1 MPDLGALVDSSMNKL
16 ASIEDRIN
24 SSTFGRVFRLDG
36 SGHPKTVRGS
46 SFFREIRA
54 GLTTFATM
62 AYIVAVNKAAV
73 LADSGGTCECPPGTE
88 PGCPGDLNYANCQ
101 AVLKRDLI
109 TATAAIAGLA
119 SILFGFLTNLP
130 VALGPGMG
138 LNAYFTYQVVG
149 WHGTGK
155 VPYRIALTAI
165 FVEGFIFIFLAL
177 TGMRQWLVRM
187 IPATIKTACGVGIG
201 LFLTEIGLSYSA
213 GIGAITGGFSTPL
226 AIGGCPAEYLDSKG
240 ECASHIMENP
250 GMWIGIFIG
259 GIFVAFLMAF
269 KVKSAIII
277 GIGIVSIMSWPRN
290 TPFTYFP
297 YTEAGE
303 ERFQFF
309 KQVVAFHPIES
320 VLNVNEWNLSG
331 ANGAQFAL
339 ALITFL
345 YVDIID
351 CTATLYSMA
360 KFCGVVRDDGDFPR
374 STIAY
379 CTDAFMISIGSLFGC
394 SPTTA
399 FIESGAGI
407 AEGGRTGLTA
417 ISAGVCFL
425 ICLFFAPI
433 LASVPPWATGST
445 LILVGCLMIRQV
457 ININWQY
464 IGDAVPS
471 FITLAFMPFSYS
483 VAYGLIAGMMVYVV
497 LNTMIWVVVR
507 LTKGRVVPSNWHE
520 KEVYDWGMA
529 SRDVPGWMKSIQRR
543 ILPTRFH
550 IDDTKDDVELVDN
563 DSAINAANSIS
574 RSNSA
579 EDNKDV
585 HIVESQVHPNAHI
598 SHISHA
604 YSHPHA
610 QPQVQPQPYP
620 HTQQAPPQ
628 VHHPQA
634 HHPQTHQPQSQTQAQ
649 GQPRSRD
656 HDLPSLD

>member
-1 MPDLGALVDSSMNKL
+1 MAAVSGLLDSLMNKL
-16 ASIEDRIN
+16 SLVEHRIN
-24 SSTFGRVFRLDG
+24 RSTFGRVFRLDG
-36 SGHPKTVRGS
+36 SGHPKTVRGA
-46 SFFREIRA
+46 SFFREVRA

-62 AYIVAVNKAAV
+62 AYIVAVNAAV
-73 LADSGGTCECPPGTE
+73 LADSGGTCKCPPGTE
-88 PGCPGDLNYANCQ
+88 PGCPGDPDYAICQ
-101 AVLKRDLI
+101 TQLKRDLI
-109 TATAAIAGLA
+109 TATAALAGLS
-119 SILFGFLTNLP
+119 SIVFGFLTNLP

-149 WHGTGK
+149 WHGTGQ
-155 VPYRIALTAI
+155 VPYQIALTAI

-226 AIGGCPAEYLDSKG
+226 AIGGCPAEYLDNKG
-240 ECASHIMENP
+240 ECSSHIMTNP

-269 KVKSAIII
+269 KVKSAIVI

-290 TPFTYFP
+290 TSFTYFP

-309 KQVVAFHPIES
+309 KQVVAFHPIET
-320 VLNVNEWNLSG
+320 VLNVQNWHLHGTS
-331 ANGAQFAL
+331 AAQFAL

-360 KFCGVVRDDGDFPR
+360 KFCGVVGEDGDFPR
-374 STIAY
+374 STLAY
-379 CTDAFMISIGSLFGC
+379 CTDAIMISIGSLFGC
-394 SPTTA
+394 SPVTA

-425 ICLFFAPI
+425 VCLFFAPI

-445 LILVGCLMIRQV
+445 LVLVGCLMIRQV

-471 FITLAFMPFSYS
+471 FVTLAFMPFSYS

-507 LTKGRVVPSNWHE
+507 LTNNRVTPSNWQE
-520 KEVYDWGMA
+520 KEVYDWGMGA
-529 SRDVPGWMKSIQRR
+529 RDLPQWMKCLRR
-543 ILPTRFH
+543 KCLPARFQP
-550 IDDTKDDVELVDN
+550 DAAKDGVELVDN
-563 DSAINAANSIS
+563 DSAVHAVTDASS

-579 EDNKDV
+579 DGEKEV
-585 HIVESQVHPNAHI
+585 RIEHSQRGTTVAQI
-598 SHISHA
+598 RAQAQRAQAEIQSQAQTHA
-604 YSHPHA
+604 HA
-610 QPQVQPQPYP
+610 QAQPHLQPD
-620 HTQQAPPQ
+620 H
-628 VHHPQA
+628 
-634 HHPQTHQPQSQTQAQ
+634 QT
-649 GQPRSRD
+649 RSHGSSRED
-656 HDLPSLD
+656 VLPSLD

>member
-1 MPDLGALVDSSMNKL
+1 MPGLGAVTDRWMGKI
-16 ASIEDRIN
+16 ASIDDRMN
-24 SSTFGRVFRLDG
+24 NSTFGRIFRLDG
-36 SGHPKTVRGS
+36 SGHPKTIRGS

-62 AYIVAVNKAAV
+62 AYIVAVNAAV
-73 LADSGGTCECPPGTE
+73 LADSG
-88 PGCPGDLNYANCQ
+88 D
-101 AVLKRDLI
+101 LKRDLI
-109 TATAAIAGLA
+109 TSTAAVAGLS
-119 SILFGFLTNLP
+119 SIAFGFLTNLP

-226 AIGGCPAEYLDSKG
+226 TIAGCPAEFLNSNG
-240 ECASHIMENP
+240 ECTGHIMQSA

-259 GIFVAFLMAF
+259 GILVAFLMAF
-269 KVKSAIII
+269 KVKSAIVI
-277 GIGIVSIMSWPRN
+277 GIAIVSIMSWPRN

-297 YTEAGE
+297 YTEAGN
-303 ERFQFF
+303 ERFEFF
-309 KQVVAFHPIES
+309 KQVVAFHPIKS
-320 VLNVNEWNLSG
+320 VLAVQEWGLTGTS
-331 ANGAQFAL
+331 GAQFAL

-360 KFCGVVRDDGDFPR
+360 KFCGVVREDGDFPR

-379 CTDAFMISIGSLFGC
+379 CTDAMMISIGSLFGC
-394 SPTTA
+394 SPITA

-417 ISAGVCFL
+417 ISTGVCFL

-445 LILVGCLMIRQV
+445 LVLVGCLMIRQV

-464 IGDAVPS
+464 IGDAIPS
-471 FITLAFMPFSYS
+471 FVTLAFMPFSYS

-507 LTKGRVVPSNWHE
+507 LTNGRVTPSNWHE
-520 KEVYDWGMA
+520 KEVYDWGMGT
-529 SRDVPGWMKSIQRR
+529 RDVPRWMKCIKRKL
-543 ILPTRFH
+543 LPSRYH
-550 IDDTKDDVELVDN
+550 DEHKDGVELVDN
-563 DSAINAANSIS
+563 DSALNAATDSSS
-574 RSNSA
+574 RGNSA
-579 EDNKDV
+579 EEHKDS
-585 HIVESQVHPNAHI
+585 HIMGVQAQVH
-598 SHISHA
+598 
-604 YSHPHA
+604 A
-610 QPQVQPQPYP
+610 QYQVQPQLYP
-620 HTQQAPPQ
+620 HPHP
-628 VHHPQA
+628 HPQ
-634 HHPQTHQPQSQTQAQ
+634 PQPQFP
-649 GQPRSRD
+649 PRIQSRSNVRMNMR
-656 HDLPSLD
+656 DLPSLD

>member
-1 MPDLGALVDSSMNKL
+1 MPDFSGLIDQWMGKFAL
-16 ASIEDRIN
+16 IEDRIN
-24 SSTFGRVFRLDG
+24 ASTFGRVFRLDG
-36 SGHPKTVRGS
+36 SGHPKTIRGA
-46 SFFREIRA
+46 SFFREVRA

-62 AYIVAVNKAAV
+62 AYIVAVNAAV
-73 LADSGGTCECPPGTE
+73 LADSGGTCVCPEHTA
-88 PGCPGDLNYANCQ
+88 PGCPGDPSYANCQ

-109 TATAAIAGLA
+109 TSTAALAGLA
-119 SILFGFLTNLP
+119 SIAFGFFTNLP

-155 VPYRIALTAI
+155 VPYQIALTAI
-165 FVEGFIFIFLAL
+165 FVEGFIFVFLAL

-226 AIGGCPAEYLDSKG
+226 AIGGCPAEFLDDKG
-240 ECASHIMENP
+240 ECASHIMTNP

-259 GIFVAFLMAF
+259 GVFVAFLMAF

-309 KQVVAFHPIES
+309 KQVVAFHPIQS
-320 VLNVNEWNLSG
+320 VLNVNEWSLQNTS
-331 ANGAQFAL
+331 GAQFAM

-360 KFCGVVRDDGDFPR
+360 KFCGVVKENGDFPR

-379 CTDAFMISIGSLFGC
+379 CTDAMMISIGSLFGC
-394 SPTTA
+394 SPVTA

-417 ISAGVCFL
+417 ISTGVCFL

-471 FITLAFMPFSYS
+471 FVTLAFMPFSYS

-507 LTKGRVVPSNWHE
+507 LSNDRVTPSNWHE
-520 KEVYDWGMA
+520 KEVYDWGMG
-529 SRDVPGWMKSIQRR
+529 SRDVPGWMKSLKRKV
-543 ILPTRFH
+543 LPARFQT
-550 IDDTKDDVELVDN
+550 DDAKDGVELVDN
-563 DSAINAANSIS
+563 DSAMNAATNSIS

-579 EDNKDV
+579 EDQKDEEHV
-585 HIVESQVHPNAHI
+585 VESRPQARVQ
-598 SHISHA
+598 
-604 YSHPHA
+604 A
-610 QPQVQPQPYP
+610 QFQTPDQSQGQPLPQPQP
-620 HTQQAPPQ
+620 
-628 VHHPQA
+628 
-634 HHPQTHQPQSQTQAQ
+634 QS
-649 GQPRSRD
+649 RHRNCS
-656 HDLPSLD
+656 LPSLD

>member
-1 MPDLGALVDSSMNKL
+1 MPVIDGFIDRVMNKI
-16 ASIEDRIN
+16 STIDERIN
-24 SSTFGRVFRLDG
+24 RSTFGRVFRLDG

-62 AYIVAVNKAAV
+62 AYIVAVNAAV
-73 LADSGGTCECPPGTE
+73 LADSGGMCECPEGSE
-88 PGCPGDLNYANCQ
+88 PGCPGDPGYADCQ
-101 AVLKRDLI
+101 TILKRDLI
-109 TATAAIAGLA
+109 TATAALSGLS
-119 SILFGFLTNLP
+119 SIVFGFLTNLP
-130 VALGPGMG
+130 VSLGPGMG

-149 WHGTGK
+149 WHGTGM
-155 VPYRIALTAI
+155 VPYKVALLAI
-165 FVEGFIFIFLAL
+165 FVEGWIFVFLAL

-226 AIGGCPAEYLDSKG
+226 TIGGCPAEYLNDKG
-240 ECASHIMENP
+240 ECSSHIMTNP

-269 KVKSAIII
+269 KVKSAIVI

-290 TPFTYFP
+290 TSFTYFP

-309 KQVVAFHPIES
+309 KQVIAFHPIKT
-320 VLNVNEWNLSG
+320 VLNAQDWGLGG
-331 ANGAQFAL
+331 AAGAQFGL

-360 KFCGVVRDDGDFPR
+360 KFCGVVREDGDFPR
-374 STIAY
+374 STLAY
-379 CTDAFMISIGSLFGC
+379 CTDAVMISIGSLFGC
-394 SPTTA
+394 SPVTA

-445 LILVGCLMIRQV
+445 LVLVGCLMIRQV

-471 FITLAFMPFSYS
+471 FVTLAFMPFSYS

-497 LNTMIWVVVR
+497 LNTMIFFIVWA
-507 LTKGRVVPSNWHE
+507 TKGRVTPSNWEE
-520 KEVYDWGMA
+520 KEVYDWGLG
-529 SRDVPGWMKSIQRR
+529 SRDVPRWMKRVAR
-543 ILPTRFH
+543 KVMPGRFE
-550 IDDTKDDVELVDN
+550 TNSQKDAVELVDN
-563 DSAINAANSIS
+563 ESAMNAGTDTSS
-574 RSNSA
+574 RRHSGD
-579 EDNKDV
+579 EHKDLD
-585 HIVESQVHPNAHI
+585 ILQS
-598 SHISHA
+598 
-604 YSHPHA
+604 
-610 QPQVQPQPYP
+610 
-620 HTQQAPPQ
+620 
-628 VHHPQA
+628 HPQA
-634 HHPQTHQPQSQTQAQ
+634 RIRH
-649 GQPRSRD
+649 RE
-656 HDLPSLD
+656 HDLPSLN